1 MAEQPTE
8 ATKTT
13 LAVGDRAPDF
23 ATTDG
28 DGNPIS
34 LADLRG
40 TTVVL
45 YFYPRDNT
53 PGCTKEACGF
63 RDRYADFQANNIVIL
78 GVSTD
83 SAKKHQNFTK
93 KYELP
98 FPLLCDTEAE
108 ICTTYGVYGLK
119 KFMGKEYMG
128 INRSTFVIDPEGTIA
143 KIYRKVKAEPHP
155 EQVLADLTAE

>member
-1 MAEQPTE
+1 MALQP
-8 ATKTT
+8 
-13 LAVGDRAPDF
+13 GDPAPDF
-23 ATTDG
+23 SLPDEA
-28 DGNPIS
+28 GNTVS
-34 LADLRG
+34 LADFKGKR
-40 TTVVL
+40 VVL

-63 RDRYADFQANNIVIL
+63 KDNYAVLQEKDVVVL

-83 SAKKHQNFTK
+83 DAKAHNKFIT

-108 ICTTYGVYGLK
+108 VSTAYESYGLK

-128 INRSTFVIDPEGTIA
+128 IKRTTFIIGPDGKLER
-143 KIYRKVKAEPHP
+143 IYKKVKPADHAA
-155 EQVLADLTAE
+155 QVLQDLEG